1 MRFWRSPIGAILIV
15 ILVGTSVLL
24 GAAIVRVDQVTRP
37 KRQQTAP
44 IDFESMMMRVEEVR
58 FPSIDGVDL
67 AGWLMP
73 GRGGRSPIVLA
84 HDLGSS
90 KSGLT
95 HLAVALG
102 KSGYPV
108 LAFDFRGHGDSGGDR
123 STLGLDEKRDVLG
136 AIDYLADLEP
146 YAGRRIG
153 VYGVG
158 MGAHAAVLAAGDR
171 AALKVLV
178 LDALYPD
185 VGYPLARE
193 VYGGWEFAERR
204 LAFVPRGI
212 FGLMY
217 QTRIGKERAE
227 DHVMRLI
234 GRDLLLVAPAED
246 AVLSSHMKRMYD
258 GIPHQVDVD
267 GNLVLLPATQSQ
279 GLFGDDLV
287 RYHERV
293 VGFFDSRL

>member
-1 MRFWRSPIGAILIV
+1 MRLPGHPAV
-15 ILVGTSVLL
+15 VLC
-24 GAAIVRVDQVTRP
+24 
-37 KRQQTAP
+37 
-44 IDFESMMMRVEEVR
+44 
-58 FPSIDGVDL
+58 
-67 AGWLMP
+67 
-73 GRGGRSPIVLA
+73 
-84 HDLGSS
+84 HDLGAD
-90 KSGLT
+90 KSALAHLAAALGEQGLT
-95 HLAVALG
+95 LL
-102 KSGYPV
+102 
-108 LAFDFRGHGDSGGDR
+108 LLDFRGHGDSGGTR

-136 AIDYLADLEP
+136 AIDYLAGLEP

-217 QTRIGKERAE
+217 QVRIGKERAE
-227 DHVMRLI
+227 DHVTRLI

-246 AVLSSHMKRMYD
+246 AVLTSHMKRMYD
-258 GIPHQVDVD
+258 GIPQQVDVD